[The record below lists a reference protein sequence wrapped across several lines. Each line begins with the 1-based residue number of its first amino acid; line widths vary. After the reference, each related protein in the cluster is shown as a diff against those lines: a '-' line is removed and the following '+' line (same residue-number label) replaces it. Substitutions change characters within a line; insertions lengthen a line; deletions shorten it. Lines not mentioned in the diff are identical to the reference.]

1 MKFFLLQNLPNKK
14 YILPKINGKQN
25 KEHKKEYMPEEK
37 KLKHAIKKMLFS
49 HNKYDDQL
57 KDLVLSDSDG

>member
-1 MKFFLLQNLPNKK
+1 
-14 YILPKINGKQN
+14 
-25 KEHKKEYMPEEK
+25 MPEEK